1 LMDMNWMRTSGV
13 EVSTNLDL
21 PCEIIIN
28 HQQPSYLFIN
38 VKLSAHINFDNNQG
52 KDPFKF
58 SAKSKGFSWTKKST
72 ASNKSCSKIRLPF
85 QMPYS
90 SVSYAFS
97 SSSLVISNYSRWLPR
112 ITRFKSPCE

>member
-1 LMDMNWMRTSGV
+1 MSRATSLQPRSSTLMDMNWMRTSGV

-28 HQQPSYLFIN
+28 HQQSSYLFIN

-58 SAKSKGFSWTKKST
+58 SAKSKGFS
-72 ASNKSCSKIRLPF
+72 
-85 QMPYS
+85 
-90 SVSYAFS
+90 
-97 SSSLVISNYSRWLPR
+97 
-112 ITRFKSPCE
+112 